1 MKTTITALVA
11 SAFIMTGAF
20 AQSPQQST
28 DGAAMHERSDS
39 RPVKS
44 EADRS
49 ASVDRHIADLHT
61 QLKITPAEETLWAA
75 VAQTMRDNANNL
87 DTAMD
92 KREDANGSAIDDLN
106 TYGDV
111 VQSHADGI
119 KKLSAVFSTLYAS
132 MSNDQKRIADEVFA
146 QREREGKKPVASN

>member
-1 MKTTITALVA
+1 MKVIVAVLVSTFVFGSALAQTPGPSASPTA
-11 SAFIMTGAF
+11 
-20 AQSPQQST
+20 ST
-28 DGAAMHERSDS
+28 DSSGSALANSDAKRDAAVE
-39 RPVKS
+39 K
-44 EADRS
+44 
-49 ASVDRHIADLHT
+49 HIKMLHT
-61 QLKITPAEETLWAA
+61 TLKITPAEETLWAA